1 MSDILVRVG
10 DTVTIPEI
18 GTGVVTFIDT
28 PNIYEHHYQP
38 IQIDLEKPYDNH
50 KHITY
55 RTNLKT
61 LEGMGEDVLVADP
74 LPFDEPDKTKEVA
87 KREKPKGAKQ
97 NKLF

>member
-1 MSDILVRVG
+1 LSELLIRVG
-10 DTVTIPEI
+10 DKVTIPEI

-38 IQIDLEKPYDNH
+38 IQIELDEPFDNH
-50 KHITY
+50 LCYTY
-55 RTNLKT
+55 RTNLKE
-61 LEGMGEDVLVADP
+61 LEGKGEDVLVADP
-74 LPFDEPDKTKEVA
+74 LPFDEPDKTKEVV

>member
-1 MSDILVRVG
+1 LSELLIRVG

-38 IQIDLEKPYDNH
+38 IQVELEKPYDNH

-61 LEGMGEDVLVADP
+61 LGGMGEDVLVA
-74 LPFDEPDKTKEVA
+74 EPEQVFKGGRGAAKTLT
-87 KREKPKGAKQ
+87 EKVKQ